1 MSCDLIQKSLI
12 MLVFTILINKL
23 VNLSLVSSNNIL
35 HRMSNIL
42 LLFIANLDFSNTF
55 IIFETETLVIS
66 ITLAI
71 AFVVLRAAFKGH

>member
-71 AFVVLRAAFKGH
+71 A

>member
-1 MSCDLIQKSLI
+1 

-55 IIFETETLVIS
+55 IIFETGTLVIS
-66 ITLAI
+66 IILAI
-71 AFVVLRAAFKGH
+71 A

>member
-1 MSCDLIQKSLI
+1 

-42 LLFIANLDFSNTF
+42 LLFIANLDFSNIF
-55 IIFETETLVIS
+55 IIFETGTLVIS
-66 ITLAI
+66 IILAI
-71 AFVVLRAAFKGH
+71 A